1 MTIHKTAFK
10 DLLEIQPTVFGD
22 KRGYFFESFNQQNW
36 LEQTGL
42 EVNFIQDNQS
52 FSSKGV
58 LRGLHFQAPPFA
70 QDKLVRVVT
79 GSVLDVVVDI
89 RKDQP
94 TYGQSFQVVLSAEK
108 QNQLFVPKGF
118 AHGFLTLEDETIFAY
133 KCSNYYNKASE
144 GCIAWNDPTIGI
156 DWQINNPLVSEKDQ
170 LGEAFSQFSSPF

>member
-22 KRGYFFESFNQQNW
+22 KRGYFFESFNQENW
-36 LEQTGL
+36 LKNTGL
-42 EVNFIQDNQS
+42 AVDFVQDNQS
-52 FSSKGV
+52 FSSQGV

-70 QDKLVRVVT
+70 QDKLVRVIT

-94 TYGQSFQVVLSAEK
+94 TYGQSFAVVLSSEK

-118 AHGFLTLEDETIFAY
+118 AHGFLTLEDNTIFAY
-133 KCSNYYNKASE
+133 KCSNYYSKESE
-144 GCIAWNDPTIGI
+144 GCIAWNDASLNI
-156 DWQINNPLVSEKDQ
+156 DWKIEKPLVSEKDQ
-170 LGEAFSQFSSPF
+170 LGEAFSQFKSPF